1 MKQTKTQQIRRL
13 KRLHNK
19 AKYTGFPLNTAKN
32 LRNIFLFKLNL
43 LSLQCD

>member
-1 MKQTKTQQIRRL
+1 MQAY
-13 KRLHNK
+13 
-19 AKYTGFPLNTAKN
+19 AKYTVFSLNTAKN

>member
-1 MKQTKTQQIRRL
+1 MKNFQTTMQEY
-13 KRLHNK
+13 
-19 AKYTGFPLNTAKN
+19 AKYTVFPLNSAKN